1 MKNSKFIK
9 LLRLLDVSK
18 IAEFEH
24 YLKCFYANEEIALQV
39 MVHLRDTTANFSKLA
54 ALDFPDE
61 TLHHLY
67 VQTKDPKKL
76 QKNLHN
82 TFSDLHRWLK
92 ELLILQRIR
101 QNDWTNDLLWLQ
113 ILDEQDWLEQYEKKA
128 HGVFKSAVEN
138 PPTNSQNLIQY
149 WAAAYYQFRQ
159 QEKSKVLANPET
171 LKATKFQL
179 GEIGNAMQY
188 KIANAIETMRR
199 IRPDKAEE
207 NEAPSPLPSN
217 KQPDLAIKSLY
228 QSLLALNLDQSEAS
242 YAAIVEKLPHFIQ
255 QLDPKE
261 LHGPLRYLKNY
272 LATQMRKK
280 NDKELRLKYFELNKI
295 GVENEFFKKSDSI
308 FPSEFLGIIGTATA
322 VQAFDWASEFI
333 RQFQDKVDDQHRNTT
348 VVLSTARILVEKNQY
363 TQALDLLES
372 IQNEDQQFS
381 LFLRLMTIQCYYELG
396 YWDLIYDYIEKYKIN
411 LTQRKNTPKND
422 QNLGALNALKIV
434 KLLLDRKKEPAF
446 IRQQIDSMSNLHMRI
461 WLLEKLNSYKI
472 R

>member
-1 MKNSKFIK
+1 MKDSKFIK
-9 LLRLLDVSK
+9 LLLLLEVSK
-18 IAEFEH
+18 ITEFEH
-24 YLKCFYANEEIALQV
+24 YLKFFYANEEIALQV
-39 MVHLRDTTANFSKLA
+39 MDKLRTATTNFSNLA

-61 TLHHLY
+61 DLHHLY

-113 ILDEQDWLEQYEKKA
+113 ILDEKDWSEQYEKKA
-128 HGVFKSAVEN
+128 HNFFKTTVKEA
-138 PPTNSQNLIQY
+138 PKNSQNLIQY

-159 QEKSKVLANPET
+159 QEKSKSLANPET

-179 GEIGNAMQY
+179 GEIGNAIQY

-207 NEAPSPLPSN
+207 NDAPTTHPQNNL
-217 KQPDLAIKSLY
+217 PDLAIKSLY

-272 LATQMRKK
+272 LAIQMRKK
-280 NDKELRLKYFELNKI
+280 EDKEARLKSFELNKI
-295 GVENEFFKKSDSI
+295 GVENQFFEKSDSI
-308 FPSEFLGIIGTATA
+308 FPSEFLGIIGSATA
-322 VQAFDWASEFI
+322 VQEFDWAAEFI
-333 RQFQDKVDDQHRNTT
+333 KKFQDKVDDQHRNTT
-348 VVLSTARILVEKNQY
+348 VVLSSARILVEKNQH
-363 TQALDLLES
+363 TQALDLLEN
-372 IQNEDQQFS
+372 INNEDPQFS
-381 LFLRLMTIQCYYELG
+381 LYLRLMTIQCYYELE
-396 YWDLIYDYIEKYKIN
+396 YWDFIYDYLDRYKTH
-411 LTQRKNTPKND
+411 LTQRKSTPKND
-422 QNLGALNALKIV
+422 QNLGALNTIKIV

-446 IRQQIDSMSNLHMRI
+446 ILQQIESMSNLHMRT
-461 WLLEKLNSYKI
+461 WLMEKQIAYKK